1 MPSAKKGKKKGSQI
15 PAVDPLDSPAPPRR
29 DDGGPPFDDRVP
41 QPSSPPSGVHSPT
54 GSRSSQDF
62 KIDEAAKYMKDGD
75 IIAYDIMVDEKKLKK
90 VLKRLE
96 EFDC

>member
-1 MPSAKKGKKKGSQI
+1 MEKNYWQI
-15 PAVDPLDSPAPPRR
+15 
-29 DDGGPPFDDRVP
+29 DDDLYKVHM
-41 QPSSPPSGVHSPT
+41 SSDVYNELE
-54 GSRSSQDF
+54 QDF

>member
-1 MPSAKKGKKKGSQI
+1 MEKNYWEIDDNLYKVYISAD
-15 PAVDPLDSPAPPRR
+15 VYNELEE
-29 DDGGPPFDDRVP
+29 
-41 QPSSPPSGVHSPT
+41 
-54 GSRSSQDF
+54 DF
-62 KIDEAAKYMKDGD
+62 KKDQAAKYMKDGD

>member
-1 MPSAKKGKKKGSQI
+1 MEKNYWQIDDDLYKVYISAD
-15 PAVDPLDSPAPPRR
+15 VYNELEE
-29 DDGGPPFDDRVP
+29 
-41 QPSSPPSGVHSPT
+41 
-54 GSRSSQDF
+54 DF
-62 KIDEAAKYMKDGD
+62 KKYQAAKYMKDGD

>member
-1 MPSAKKGKKKGSQI
+1 MEKNYWQIDDNLYKVYISAD
-15 PAVDPLDSPAPPRR
+15 VYNELE
-29 DDGGPPFDDRVP
+29 
-41 QPSSPPSGVHSPT
+41 
-54 GSRSSQDF
+54 QDF

-75 IIAYDIMVDEKKLKK
+75 IIAYDIMVDEKRLKK

>member
-1 MPSAKKGKKKGSQI
+1 MEKNYWQIDDDLYKVYISAD
-15 PAVDPLDSPAPPRR
+15 VYNELEE
-29 DDGGPPFDDRVP
+29 
-41 QPSSPPSGVHSPT
+41 
-54 GSRSSQDF
+54 DF
-62 KIDEAAKYMKDGD
+62 IKDQAAKYMKDGD

>member
-1 MPSAKKGKKKGSQI
+1 MEKNYWQIDDNLYKVYISADI
-15 PAVDPLDSPAPPRR
+15 YDELE
-29 DDGGPPFDDRVP
+29 
-41 QPSSPPSGVHSPT
+41 
-54 GSRSSQDF
+54 QDF
-62 KIDEAAKYMKDGD
+62 KIEESAKYIKDGN

>member
-1 MPSAKKGKKKGSQI
+1 MEKNYWQIDDNLYKVYISADI
-15 PAVDPLDSPAPPRR
+15 YDELE
-29 DDGGPPFDDRVP
+29 
-41 QPSSPPSGVHSPT
+41 
-54 GSRSSQDF
+54 QDF

>member
-1 MPSAKKGKKKGSQI
+1 MEKNYWQIDDNLYKVYISADI
-15 PAVDPLDSPAPPRR
+15 YDELE
-29 DDGGPPFDDRVP
+29 
-41 QPSSPPSGVHSPT
+41 
-54 GSRSSQDF
+54 QDF

-75 IIAYDIMVDEKKLKK
+75 IIAYDIMVDEKNLKK

>member
-1 MPSAKKGKKKGSQI
+1 MEKNYWQIDDNLYKVYISAD
-15 PAVDPLDSPAPPRR
+15 VYNELEE
-29 DDGGPPFDDRVP
+29 
-41 QPSSPPSGVHSPT
+41 
-54 GSRSSQDF
+54 DF
-62 KIDEAAKYMKDGD
+62 KKEQAAKYMKDGD

>member
-1 MPSAKKGKKKGSQI
+1 MEKNYWQIDDNLYKVYISAD
-15 PAVDPLDSPAPPRR
+15 VYNELEE
-29 DDGGPPFDDRVP
+29 
-41 QPSSPPSGVHSPT
+41 
-54 GSRSSQDF
+54 DF

>member
-1 MPSAKKGKKKGSQI
+1 MEKNYWQIDDNLYKVYISAD
-15 PAVDPLDSPAPPRR
+15 VYNELE
-29 DDGGPPFDDRVP
+29 
-41 QPSSPPSGVHSPT
+41 
-54 GSRSSQDF
+54 QDF

-75 IIAYDIMVDEKKLKK
+75 IIAYDIMVDKKKLKK

>member
-1 MPSAKKGKKKGSQI
+1 MEKNYWQIDDNLYKVYISAD
-15 PAVDPLDSPAPPRR
+15 VYNELE
-29 DDGGPPFDDRVP
+29 
-41 QPSSPPSGVHSPT
+41 
-54 GSRSSQDF
+54 QDF
-62 KIDEAAKYMKDGD
+62 KIDEAAKYMNDGD

>member
-1 MPSAKKGKKKGSQI
+1 MEKNYWQIDDDLYKVYISAD
-15 PAVDPLDSPAPPRR
+15 VYNELEE
-29 DDGGPPFDDRVP
+29 
-41 QPSSPPSGVHSPT
+41 
-54 GSRSSQDF
+54 DF
-62 KIDEAAKYMKDGD
+62 KKDQAAKYMKDGD